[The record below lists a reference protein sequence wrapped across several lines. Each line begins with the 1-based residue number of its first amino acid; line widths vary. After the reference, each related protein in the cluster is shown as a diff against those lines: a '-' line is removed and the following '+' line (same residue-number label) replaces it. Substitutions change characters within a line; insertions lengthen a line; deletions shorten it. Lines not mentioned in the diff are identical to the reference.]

1 MASSA
6 ETGGKPGIEK
16 RPEWPPK
23 KQNDPDAIRKALGK
37 IAIQGPDRKK

>member
-1 MASSA
+1 MPSSP

-23 KQNDPDAIRKALGK
+23 KQNDPNEIRKAIGK
-37 IAIQGPDRKK
+37 TAIQGPDRRK